1 MQPSPS
7 ERPGLPEQEGLM
19 TDPQPHKPRSEG
31 SVQMHPLARE
41 LTRALGTHKV
51 LVSAGERRMYS
62 YDAIQM
68 GVVPVCVVL
77 PESTA
82 DVVLAVK
89 AARAAGIPI
98 VGRGAASGLSGGAAP
113 TQPSLVLSF
122 TRMTKLSID
131 PLRREAHV
139 QAGVITLAVSEA
151 ARPHGLVYPPDP
163 ASFRT
168 STIGGNLAEN
178 AGGPMCFKYGVSG
191 DYVKGL
197 EFVDAEGEVHRLT
210 RDAYDL
216 AGLLIGSEGTLGL
229 ITEATLRLSTP
240 ARFTRTLMSS
250 FETVGQAADA
260 VSSAIAAGAVPA
272 KLEFMDRAC
281 VNAIEDYLHIGLPRA
296 AGAVLLVDTDGDD
309 LETVEEEL
317 ELVQRACEQ
326 AGGGVRRAANDAD
339 AAALWQARRSVSPA
353 LGRIRPQRMNE
364 DIVVPRSVLSEVVRE
379 IEALGAASGLKLVQ
393 FGHIGDGNLHPN
405 ILFDPRTESE
415 EAVHVLA
422 QQIAS
427 VAIRYGGVLSGE
439 HGIGSMKLPF
449 MREAIDPVTLQCL
462 WNAKHALDPSGT
474 LNPGKV
480 LPLLDGPE
488 VAHD

>member
-1 MQPSPS
+1 MNSAP
-7 ERPGLPEQEGLM
+7 
-19 TDPQPHKPRSEG
+19 
-31 SVQMHPLARE
+31 HPLAAE
-41 LTRALGTHKV
+41 LTRLLGAHKV
-51 LVSAGERRMYS
+51 LSSSGERRMYS
-62 YDAIQM
+62 YDAIVM

-77 PESTA
+77 PESTT
-82 DVVLAVK
+82 DVVLAVR
-89 AARAAGIPI
+89 AANAAGIPI

-113 TQPSLVLSF
+113 TVPSLVLSF
-122 TRMTKLSID
+122 TRMTQLSID
-131 PLRREAHV
+131 PARREATA
-139 QAGVITLAVSEA
+139 QAGVITAAVSEA

-191 DYVKGL
+191 DYVKAL
-197 EFVDAEGEVHRLT
+197 EYVDAGGEVHQLT

-229 ITEATLRLSTP
+229 ITSARLRLSTP

-250 FETVGQAADA
+250 FPTVGQAAEA

-281 VNAIEDYLHIGLPRA
+281 VNAIEDFLHVGLPRD

-317 ELVQRACEQ
+317 ALVEAACQ
-326 AGGGVRRAANDAD
+326 SSSGQVRRAATDAE
-339 AAALWQARRSVSPA
+339 AVSLWQARRSVSPA

-379 IEALGAASGLKLVQ
+379 IEALGKASGLNVVQ

-415 EAVHVLA
+415 EAVHQLA

-427 VAIRYGGVLSGE
+427 VAIRHGGVLSGE
-439 HGIGSMKLPF
+439 HGIGSMKVPF
-449 MREAIDPVTLQCL
+449 MAEAIDPVTLAVL
-462 WNAKHALDPSGT
+462 RDVKAALDPEGR

-480 LPLLDGPE
+480 LPDAVQVG
-488 VAHD
+488 AAQDTSHA

>member
-1 MQPSPS
+1 
-7 ERPGLPEQEGLM
+7 M
-19 TDPQPHKPRSEG
+19 TDSRPHTPASESQPE
-31 SVQMHPLARE
+31 HPLALE
-41 LTRALGTHKV
+41 LTRALGAHKV
-51 LVSAGERRMYS
+51 LVTAGERRMYS
-62 YDAIQM
+62 YDAIVM

-89 AARAAGIPI
+89 AARAAGLPI

-113 TQPSLVLSF
+113 TVPSLVISF
-122 TRMTKLSID
+122 TRMTRLSIN
-131 PLRREAHV
+131 PVRREAHV
-139 QAGVITLAVSEA
+139 QAGVVTLSISDA

-168 STIGGNLAEN
+168 STIGGNLGEN
-178 AGGPMCFKYGVSG
+178 AGGPMCFKYGVTG
-191 DYVKGL
+191 DYVNAL
-197 EFVDAEGEVHRLT
+197 EFVDADGEVHHLT

-250 FETVGQAADA
+250 FPTVGQAAEA
-260 VSSAIAAGAVPA
+260 VSNAIAAGAVPA

-281 VNAIEDYLHIGLPRA
+281 VNAIEDYLHVGLPRD
-296 AGAVLLVDTDGDD
+296 AGAVLLVDTDGND

-317 ELVQRACEQ
+317 ALVEAACQ
-326 AGGGVRRAANDAD
+326 SSGGQVRRAATDAE
-339 AAALWQARRSVSPA
+339 AAGLWQARRSVSPA

-364 DIVVPRSVLSEVVRE
+364 DIVVPRSVLSEVVQE
-379 IEALGAASGLKLVQ
+379 IEALGRTSGLKVVQ

-415 EAVHVLA
+415 EAVHRLA
-422 QQIAS
+422 HQIAS
-427 VAIRYGGVLSGE
+427 VAIRHGGVLSGE

-449 MREAIDPVTLQCL
+449 MAEAVDPVTLACL
-462 WNAKHALDPSGT
+462 WDVKRALDPQER

-480 LPLLDGPE
+480 LPRPGE
-488 VAHD
+488 TGHE